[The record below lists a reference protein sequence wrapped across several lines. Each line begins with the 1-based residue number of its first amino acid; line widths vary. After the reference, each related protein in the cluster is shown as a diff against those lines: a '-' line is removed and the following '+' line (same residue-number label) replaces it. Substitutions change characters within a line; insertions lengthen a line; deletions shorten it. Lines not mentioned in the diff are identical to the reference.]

1 MLWKRHPKVG
11 LIENISG
18 KTQSRL
24 VISVKDFKRRLTRQR
39 EAERLLEIKGLNCK
53 IPQVVPHIK

>member
-1 MLWKRHPKVG
+1 MG

-24 VISVKDFKRRLTRQR
+24 VIPVKDFKRRLTRQR